1 MNDLL
6 TKSSNIPPRNF
17 IIEVA
22 KAIGGIRY
30 WAEKT
35 PTLTEQDRVNVANNL
50 IKYDKELQNY
60 TKPYANLK
68 LKDLLGEHYR
78 DPNKINFSEDVWKYG
93 KLGKLKSYESKY
105 LLPSHQKEVLYHKW

>member
-60 TKPYANLK
+60 TKPYANLE

-78 DPNKINFSEDVWKYG
+78 DPNKINFSEDV
-93 KLGKLKSYESKY
+93 
-105 LLPSHQKEVLYHKW
+105 